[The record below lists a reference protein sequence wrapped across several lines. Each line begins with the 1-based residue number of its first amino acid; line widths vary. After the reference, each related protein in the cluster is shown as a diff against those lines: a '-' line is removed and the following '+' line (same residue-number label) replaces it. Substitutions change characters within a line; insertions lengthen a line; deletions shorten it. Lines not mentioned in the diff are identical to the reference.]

1 MKNTGLEEM
10 HIYEYIKHLIVREK
24 QYFSAKELTLYPG
37 SRVTIRDRA
46 AYGLMVI

>member
-10 HIYEYIKHLIVREK
+10 HIYGYMKHLIVREK